1 MFLSQSFAT
10 ARPERGSVGR
20 RPGGVVAARS
30 TVGRLLPAADA
41 GRGEERRGRRRRRP
55 TDDHQRRREVAG
67 GSAGQRQPRHTAT
80 PAAGHQY
87 GRVDSRQPQPH
98 RPLVF
103 LLGQFIALV
112 TTTIRLRFDG
122 RSTAHQRSLSTQ

>member
-10 ARPERGSVGR
+10 AWPQRGSVGR
-20 RPGGVVAARS
+20 RPGSVVAARS

-41 GRGEERRGRRRRRP
+41 GRGEERRRRRP

-67 GSAGQRQPRHTAT
+67 GSAGQRRPRHTAT

-98 RPLVF
+98 RPVVF
-103 LLGQFIALV
+103 LLGQFITLV
-112 TTTIRLRFDG
+112 TTTIQLRIDG
-122 RSTAHQRSLSTQ
+122 RSTAYQRSLSAQ